1 MTNHDNLILIALAV
15 LACVALSFLFSGM
28 ETGVLALNRFRVRQ
42 RMRTGDRRAAVLHG
56 FLENPENFLWTILV
70 GNTVVNFIIF
80 SLGAIQLRVWLGDK
94 PLLWS
99 LVFMVA
105 VFVFYIVCELAPKT
119 LFQRYPNRLSLALA
133 LPFRVIHRILAPL
146 VAVAGWFSHGLLHWT
161 GGKAF
166 TGRLFGSREELRFIM
181 QESAPG
187 LTSEEKTMINRV
199 LDLPN
204 LRVRHVMVPL
214 ANTTI
219 VEASQPLEQVLV
231 LCRERALTRVLVMDA
246 ATKRISGVVNLDH
259 ILYLDGLDKAK
270 AAQEYIQAAFFLP
283 EELHLEEALRRMQ
296 NTGLRMAVVLGPDH
310 RETGIISL
318 QDILKVIFGE
328 VTL

>member
-1 MTNHDNLILIALAV
+1 MTDRDILVALVV

-56 FLENPENFLWTILV
+56 FLENPEDFLWTILV

-80 SLGAIQLRVWLGDK
+80 SLWSIQLYYWMGDR
-94 PLLWS
+94 PIWWALIFLL
-99 LVFMVA
+99 A
-105 VFVFYIVCELAPKT
+105 VFVFYIACELAPKT
-119 LFQRYPNRLSLALA
+119 LFQRYPDRLSLGLA
-133 LPFRVIHRILAPL
+133 LPFRWIHRILAPL
-146 VAVAGWFSHGLLHWT
+146 VAVAGWFSRGLLHWT

-181 QESAPG
+181 QESALG

-204 LRVRHVMVPL
+204 LRVRHVMVPWAKTIRVEDSLPL
-214 ANTTI
+214 AG
-219 VEASQPLEQVLV
+219 VLAI
-231 LCRERALTRVLVMDA
+231 CRERGLTRIPVTDA
-246 ATKRISGVVNLDH
+246 TTRRISGVINLED
-259 ILYLDGLDKAK
+259 ILYLENLDPAK
-270 AAQEYIQAAFFLP
+270 AAREYMQAAFFLP
-283 EELHLEEALRRMQ
+283 EELHLEEALRKMQ
-296 NTGLRMAVVLGPDH
+296 QTGSRLAVVSGLDH
-310 RETGIISL
+310 RETGILSL

>member
-1 MTNHDNLILIALAV
+1 
-15 LACVALSFLFSGM
+15 M

-42 RMRTGDRRAAVLHG
+42 RMRTGDRRALVLHG

-80 SLGAIQLRVWLGDK
+80 SLGAMQLYYWTGDR
-94 PLLWS
+94 PVLWA
-99 LVFMVA
+99 LVFMLA
-105 VFVFYIVCELAPKT
+105 VYIFYIVCELAPKT
-119 LFQRYPNRLSLALA
+119 LFQRYPNRLSLRLA
-133 LPFRVIHRILAPL
+133 LPFRLIHRILAPL
-146 VAVAGWFSHGLLHWT
+146 VAVAGWFSRGLLRCT

-181 QESAPG
+181 QESGPG

-204 LRVRHVMVPL
+204 LRVRHAMVPL
-214 ANTTI
+214 ANLI
-219 VEASQPLEQVLV
+219 SVDSSLPLAEVLV
-231 LCRERALTRVLVMDA
+231 LCRDRGLTRMPVVDA
-246 ATKRISGVVNLDH
+246 GTKRIIGVINLEN
-259 ILYLDGLDKAK
+259 ILYQEGLDPTK
-270 AAQEYIQAAFFLP
+270 AAREYMQAAFFLP

-296 NTGLRMAVVLGPDH
+296 HTGGRLAVVLGPDH

-318 QDILKVIFGE
+318 QDILKMIFGE

>member
-1 MTNHDNLILIALAV
+1 MTDTDILLTLIVIV
-15 LACVALSFLFSGM
+15 CVALSFLFSGI

-42 RMRTGDRRAAVLHG
+42 RMRTGDRRAVVLHG
-56 FLENPENFLWTILV
+56 FLENPEDFLWTILV

-80 SLGAIQLRVWLGDK
+80 SLGAIQLYYWLGDR
-94 PLLWS
+94 PILWAM
-99 LVFMVA
+99 VFLPA
-105 VFVFYIVCELAPKT
+105 VFVFYIACELVPKT
-119 LFQRYPNRLSLALA
+119 LFQRSPNRLTMVLA
-133 LPFRVIHRILAPL
+133 LPFRWIHRILAPL
-146 VAVAGWFSHGLLHWT
+146 VAVAGWFSRGLLHWT

-214 ANTTI
+214 SNTI
-219 VEASQPLEQVLV
+219 KVEATLPLFLV
-231 LCRERALTRVLVMDA
+231 LGICRERGLTRVPVVDA
-246 ATKRISGVVNLDH
+246 TTKRINGVINLEY
-259 ILYLDGLDKAK
+259 ILYLDELDTTK
-270 AAQEYIQAAFFLP
+270 AAREYIQAPFFLP

-296 NTGLRMAVVLGPDH
+296 HTGCRLAVVLGLDH

>member
-1 MTNHDNLILIALAV
+1 MTDKDIFIALVV

-42 RMRTGDRRAAVLHG
+42 RMRAGDRRAAVLHD
-56 FLENPENFLWTILV
+56 FLENPEDFLWTILV
-70 GNTVVNFIIF
+70 GNTVVNFVIF
-80 SLGAIQLRVWLGDK
+80 SLGAGQLYYWLGDR
-94 PLLWS
+94 PPWWALLFV
-99 LVFMVA
+99 LA

-133 LPFRVIHRILAPL
+133 LPFRLIHRLLAPL
-146 VAVAGWFSHGLLHWT
+146 VAVAAWVSRGLLHWT

-214 ANTTI
+214 ANTI
-219 VEASQPLEQVLV
+219 RVEASRPLAQVLA
-231 LCRERALTRVLVMDA
+231 LCRERGLTRVPVTDA
-246 ATKRISGVVNLDH
+246 ATKRINGVINLEQ
-259 ILYLDGLDKAK
+259 ILYLEGLDTKK

-296 NTGLRMAVVLGPDH
+296 HTGGRLAVVLGPDH

>member
-1 MTNHDNLILIALAV
+1 MTDHDILITLVV

-56 FLENPENFLWTILV
+56 FLENPEDFLWTILV

-80 SLGAIQLRVWLGDK
+80 SLGAMQLYYWVGDK
-94 PLLWS
+94 PILWA
-99 LVFMVA
+99 LVFMLA
-105 VFVFYIVCELAPKT
+105 VYIFYIVCELAPKT
-119 LFQRYPNRLSLALA
+119 LFQRYPNRLSLRLA
-133 LPFRVIHRILAPL
+133 LPFRLIHRILAPL
-146 VAVAGWFSHGLLHWT
+146 VAVAGWFSRGLLRWT

-204 LRVRHVMVPL
+204 LRVRHAMVPS
-214 ANTTI
+214 ANMI
-219 VEASQPLEQVLV
+219 SVDASLPLGEVLV
-231 LCRERALTRVLVMDA
+231 LCRERGLTRVPVLDA
-246 ATKRISGVVNLDH
+246 RTKRIIGVINLEN
-259 ILYLDGLDKAK
+259 ILYQDGLDITK

-296 NTGLRMAVVLGPDH
+296 HTGGRLAVVLGPDH
-310 RETGIISL
+310 RETGILSL

>member
-1 MTNHDNLILIALAV
+1 MMTDGDILIALVALV
-15 LACVALSFLFSGM
+15 CVALSFLFSGM
-28 ETGVLALNRFRVRQ
+28 ETGVLALNRFRIRQ

-80 SLGAIQLRVWLGDK
+80 SLGAIQLYDWLGDK
-94 PLLWS
+94 PVWWA
-99 LVFMVA
+99 LVFMLA

-119 LFQRYPNRLSLALA
+119 LFQRYPNRLSLGLA
-133 LPFRVIHRILAPL
+133 VPFRLIHRILVPL
-146 VAVAGWFSHGLLHWT
+146 VAVAGWFSRGLLRYT
-161 GGKAF
+161 GGHAF

-204 LRVRHVMVPL
+204 LRVRHAMVPW
-214 ANTTI
+214 ANTVT
-219 VEASQPLEQVLV
+219 VDAALPLVQVLA
-231 LCRERALTRVLVMDA
+231 LCRERGLTRVPVVDA
-246 ATKRISGVVNLDH
+246 ATKRVSGVINLEH
-259 ILYLDGLDKAK
+259 VLYMDGVDTAK

-283 EELHLEEALRRMQ
+283 EALHLEEALRRMQ
-296 NTGLRMAVVLGPDH
+296 HAGSRMAVVLGPDH

>member
-1 MTNHDNLILIALAV
+1 MTDKTIFIGLIMLV
-15 LACVALSFLFSGM
+15 CVGLSFLFSGM

-42 RMRTGDRRAAVLHG
+42 RMRAGDRRAETLHG
-56 FLENPENFLWTILV
+56 FLENPEDFLWTILV
-70 GNTVVNFIIF
+70 GNTVVNFVIF
-80 SLGAIQLRVWLGDK
+80 SLGTIQLYHWIGDQ
-94 PLLWS
+94 PWRWA
-99 LVFMVA
+99 VFFVVA
-105 VFVFYIVCELAPKT
+105 VFAFYIVCELAPKT

-133 LPFRVIHRILAPL
+133 RPFRVIHRILAPL
-146 VAVAGWFSHGLLHWT
+146 VALADWFSRGLLHLT

-204 LRVRHVMVPL
+204 LRVRHVMVPMANAVTIDASMPLSHAL
-214 ANTTI
+214 A
-219 VEASQPLEQVLV
+219 V
-231 LCRERALTRVLVMDA
+231 CRERNLTRVPIVDP
-246 ATKRISGVVNLDH
+246 ATKRVIGIINLEY
-259 ILYLDGLDKAK
+259 ILYLENLDLTRP
-270 AAQEYIQAAFFLP
+270 AQDYAQAAFFLL

-296 NTGLRMAVVLGPDH
+296 HTGGRMAVVLGPAH

-318 QDILKVIFGE
+318 QDILKLIFGE